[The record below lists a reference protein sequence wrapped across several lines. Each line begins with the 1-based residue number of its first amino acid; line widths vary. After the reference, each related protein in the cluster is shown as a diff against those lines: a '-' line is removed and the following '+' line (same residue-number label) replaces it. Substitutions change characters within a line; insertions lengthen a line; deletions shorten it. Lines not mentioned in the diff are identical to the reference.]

1 MNTEKIETALNEI
14 ISLLE
19 TLPERMCD
27 EIEIRQEVKKAL
39 EVERIKQDIE
49 FYQSNLAVI
58 NRAMFGGM
66 PQVEEEKIDKE
77 I

>member
-1 MNTEKIETALNEI
+1 MSNHTLEKQLDLV

-27 EIEIRQEVKKAL
+27 EIEVRQEVKKAL
-39 EVERIKQDIE
+39 EVERIKLDIE
-49 FYQSNLAVI
+49 FYQSNLATI
-58 NRAMFGGM
+58 NRAMFGGL
-66 PQVEEEKIDKE
+66 PPVEEKIDKE